1 MNKRAAILIVA
12 MFLLVGLNTL
22 ADEVTTREAE
32 TPKEETRMPVM
43 WADADFL
50 ERYEQDYTTE
60 AEAYID
66 PGLQTSIKG
75 TSDFSILDLLYYIP
89 SERTQ
94 GYCGNCWMWPST
106 SVVEIALRVEQ
117 DVQQN
122 RLSVQY
128 INSCGEL
135 YPSTGIECCGGGTL
149 TMFAKFY
156 KLTGIAIPW
165 SNQNAYWQ
173 DYVLIG
179 QCEQCECDEIAKDP
193 NYPIA
198 DMTARRIT
206 TRNVPEA
213 TAIANIKNILHQNRG
228 VYFSVFYADTANID
242 NFRNFWRYQPESA
255 VYDLDYYAGHEW
267 NEEEA
272 VGHAMLIVGYH
283 DDETSND
290 SDYWVLLN
298 SWGTNNYRPNGL
310 LRIDMHMN
318 YSLRYVGTTQYAFGA
333 ETLNITFGSAAPTTS
348 ISGPTVGRINKP
360 YTFDVFAV
368 DPQGDDVYLSVD
380 WGDNTNTDW
389 VGPYD
394 SGEEIQLVHSFS
406 ERKNYTILA
415 KAKDIEGHEGKEQ
428 PLIISMPT
436 SYIPF
441 FWFWER
447 LFELFPNAFPILR
460 HLFGF

>member
-1 MNKRAAILIVA
+1 MIVGL
-12 MFLLVGLNTL
+12 FLLLGLNSL
-22 ADEVTTREAE
+22 ANEVTTRETE
-32 TPKEETRMPVM
+32 TPEEETRMPVM

-50 ERYEQDYTTE
+50 DRYEKDYTAE

-66 PGLQTSIKG
+66 PDLRTIIKG
-75 TSDFSILDLLYYIP
+75 SSDFSILDLLYYIP

-106 SVVEIALRVEQ
+106 SIVGIALRVEQ
-117 DVQQN
+117 GVQQN

-135 YPSTGIECCGGGTL
+135 YPTTGIGCCGGGTL

-156 KLTGIAIPW
+156 ELTGIAIPW
-165 SNQNAYWQ
+165 SNTNAYWQ

-179 QCEQCECDEIAKDP
+179 QCQQCECDEIAKNP

-213 TAIANIKNILHQNRG
+213 TAIENIKNILHQNRG

-242 NFRNFWRYQPESA
+242 NFRNFWRYQPEST

-283 DDETSND
+283 DDAYSNN

-310 LRIDMHMN
+310 LRIDMHMD
-318 YSLRYVGTTQYAFGA
+318 YSMKYVNTTQYAFGA

-348 ISGPTVGRINKP
+348 ISGPSVGRINKP
-360 YTFDVFAV
+360 YTFNVFAV
-368 DPQGDDVYLSVD
+368 DPQDDDVYLYVD

-389 VGPYD
+389 EGPYD

-415 KAKDIEGHEGKEQ
+415 KAKDLDGHEGKEQ
-428 PLIISMPT
+428 PLIITMPT

-441 FWFWER
+441 LWFWER
-447 LFELFPNAFPILR
+447 FFERFPNAFPILR
-460 HLFGF
+460 YLFGY

>member
-1 MNKRAAILIVA
+1 MKKIVAILIVGL
-12 MFLLVGLNTL
+12 FLLVCVNALTN
-22 ADEVTTREAE
+22 EVTTISAE
-32 TPKEETRMPVM
+32 FDEEDDKLSVM
-43 WADADFL
+43 WADASFL
-50 ERYEQDYTTE
+50 ERYEHDYTTE
-60 AEAYID
+60 EAAYINPSLRD
-66 PGLQTSIKG
+66 NIK
-75 TSDFSILDLLYYIP
+75 TISDYSILDLLYYIP

-106 SVVEIALRVEQ
+106 SIVGIALRVEQ

-128 INSCGEL
+128 INTCGEL

-149 TMFAKFY
+149 TMFDKFY

-165 SNQNAYWQ
+165 SNANAYWQ

-179 QCEQCECDEIAKDP
+179 QCEQCECDQIAKDP

-198 DMTARRIT
+198 DMIAKRIT

-213 TAIANIKNILHQNRG
+213 TAIENIKNILHQNRG
-228 VYFSVFYADTANID
+228 VYFSVFYADTTDID
-242 NFRNFWRYQPESA
+242 NFRDFWRFQDESV
-255 VYDLDYYAGHEW
+255 VYDLGYYAGHEW
-267 NEEEA
+267 IEDEA

-283 DDETSND
+283 DDEYSND

-298 SWGTNNYRPNGL
+298 SWGTNSHRPNGL
-310 LRIDMHMN
+310 LRVDMHMD
-318 YSLRYVGTTQYAFGA
+318 YSLKYVGTTQYAFGA

-348 ISGPTVGRINKP
+348 ISGTTVGRINKD
-360 YTFDVFAV
+360 YTFNVYAV
-368 DPQGDDVYLSVD
+368 DPQDDDVYLYVD
-380 WGDNTNTDW
+380 WDDNSNTDW
-389 VGPYD
+389 LGPYD

-406 ERKNYTILA
+406 ERRNYTIMA
-415 KAKDIEGHEGKEQ
+415 KAKDVEGHEGKEQ
-428 PLIISMPT
+428 PLKITMPV

-447 LFELFPNAFPILR
+447 FFERFPNAFPILQY
-460 HLFGF
+460 LFGF

>member
-1 MNKRAAILIVA
+1 MKKIIVILIVGL
-12 MFLLVGLNTL
+12 FLLVSLNALTS
-22 ADEVTTREAE
+22 EKPTKRAE
-32 TPKEETRMPVM
+32 IFEEEDRLPVM
-43 WADADFL
+43 RADADFL
-50 ERYEQDYTTE
+50 ERYEHDYTME
-60 AEAYID
+60 DEAYID
-66 PGLQTSIKG
+66 PGLQNTIK
-75 TSDFSILDLLYYIP
+75 TFSDYSILDLLYYIA

-106 SVVEIALRVEQ
+106 SVLGIALRVDQ

-135 YPSTGIECCGGGTL
+135 YPTTGIECCGGGTL

-156 KLTGIAIPW
+156 RLTGIAIPW
-165 SNQNAYWQ
+165 SNDNAYWQ

-198 DMTARRIT
+198 DMIAKRIT

-213 TAIANIKNILHQNRG
+213 TAIENIKNILHQNRG
-228 VYFSVFYADTANID
+228 VYFSVFYADTADIN
-242 NFRNFWRYQPESA
+242 NFRNFWKYQNENV

-283 DDETSND
+283 DDEYSNN

-298 SWGTNNYRPNGL
+298 SWGTNSHRPNGL
-310 LRIDMHMN
+310 LRVDMHMN
-318 YSLRYVGTTQYAFGA
+318 YSLRYVGTTQYTFGA

-348 ISGPTVGRINKP
+348 ISGPTIGRINKEYP
-360 YTFDVFAV
+360 FDVYAV
-368 DPQGDDVYLSVD
+368 DPQGDDVYLYVD

-394 SGEEIQLVHSFS
+394 SGEEIQFLHSFS
-406 ERKNYTILA
+406 ERRNYTIKA

-428 PLIISMPT
+428 PLIITMPC

-447 LFELFPNAFPILR
+447 FFELFPHAFPILR
-460 HLFGF
+460 HLFGY